1 MSNKL
6 QQGTTSAGVFSV
18 CPDRRFALSEGM
30 DMDLVKK
37 RKEEL
42 GLTNKDIAAALKIDV
57 SAVSKLLSGKRQ
69 LKANEA
75 QILADLLKIDAIG
88 SPIIRQ
94 IPMIGKASAGAWKEA
109 IHDPMGWMPCP
120 DPSFPKG
127 VFALFIDGDSIDKI
141 APDGATII
149 VDPSDKLLVDRALYL
164 MMNGTGGATVKLFF
178 SDPARLEPCSNNP
191 EHQTIYPGE
200 EPFFVIGRVI
210 WEGRKLR

>member
-1 MSNKL
+1 MRISGL
-6 QQGTTSAGVFSV
+6 EFRRVLFRSQQGTTSAGVFSV

-109 IHDPMGWMPCP
+109 IHDPMGRSEEHTSELQSLMRI
-120 DPSFPKG
+120 SSA
-127 VFALFIDGDSIDKI
+127 VFCLKK
-141 APDGATII
+141 T
-149 VDPSDKLLVDRALYL
+149 K
-164 MMNGTGGATVKLFF
+164 
-178 SDPARLEPCSNNP
+178 
-191 EHQTIYPGE
+191 
-200 EPFFVIGRVI
+200 
-210 WEGRKLR
+210 

>member
-1 MSNKL
+1 MRISDW
-6 QQGTTSAGVFSV
+6 SSDV
-18 CPDRRFALSEGM
+18 CSSDLGM

-120 DPSFPKG
+120 DPS
-127 VFALFIDGDSIDKI
+127 
-141 APDGATII
+141 
-149 VDPSDKLLVDRALYL
+149 
-164 MMNGTGGATVKLFF
+164 
-178 SDPARLEPCSNNP
+178 
-191 EHQTIYPGE
+191 
-200 EPFFVIGRVI
+200 
-210 WEGRKLR
+210 

>member
-75 QILADLLKIDAIG
+75 QILADLLKIDAIR
-88 SPIIRQ
+88 SEEHTSELQSLMRISYAVFCLKKKNNKQ
-94 IPMIGKASAGAWKEA
+94 HKH
-109 IHDPMGWMPCP
+109 IHQ
-120 DPSFPKG
+120 SQPK
-127 VFALFIDGDSIDKI
+127 
-141 APDGATII
+141 
-149 VDPSDKLLVDRALYL
+149 
-164 MMNGTGGATVKLFF
+164 
-178 SDPARLEPCSNNP
+178 NNS
-191 EHQTIYPGE
+191 TNNT
-200 EPFFVIGRVI
+200 
-210 WEGRKLR
+210 

>member
-1 MSNKL
+1 MRISDW
-6 QQGTTSAGVFSV
+6 SSDVCSSV
-18 CPDRRFALSEGM
+18 L
-30 DMDLVKK
+30 MDLVKK

-57 SAVSKLLSGKRQ
+57 SAVSKVLSGKRQ

-94 IPMIGKASAGAWKEA
+94 IPMIGKASAGARKEA

-127 VFALFIDGDSIDKI
+127 
-141 APDGATII
+141 
-149 VDPSDKLLVDRALYL
+149 DRQ
-164 MMNGTGGATVKLFF
+164 GV
-178 SDPARLEPCSNNP
+178 
-191 EHQTIYPGE
+191 
-200 EPFFVIGRVI
+200 V
-210 WEGRKLR
+210 

>member
-6 QQGTTSAGVFSV
+6 TQGTTSAGVCSV
-18 CPDRRFALSEGM
+18 CPGRRFALSEGM

-109 IHDPMGWMPCP
+109 IQ
-120 DPSFPKG
+120 
-127 VFALFIDGDSIDKI
+127 
-141 APDGATII
+141 
-149 VDPSDKLLVDRALYL
+149 DRKR
-164 MMNGTGGATVKLFF
+164 T
-178 SDPARLEPCSNNP
+178 RLKSS
-191 EHQTIYPGE
+191 H
-200 EPFFVIGRVI
+200 
-210 WEGRKLR
+210 

>member
-1 MSNKL
+1 MIRRPPRSTRTATLFPYTTLFRSQTGRRDSVGFLPRPHRSYRRVHQACHFSSTPDFVEYVSNVDCHNRMYANIARYFQAERCDMSNKL

-75 QILADLLKIDAIG
+75 QSLADL
-88 SPIIRQ
+88 Q
-94 IPMIGKASAGAWKEA
+94 
-109 IHDPMGWMPCP
+109 
-120 DPSFPKG
+120 
-127 VFALFIDGDSIDKI
+127 
-141 APDGATII
+141 
-149 VDPSDKLLVDRALYL
+149 
-164 MMNGTGGATVKLFF
+164 
-178 SDPARLEPCSNNP
+178 
-191 EHQTIYPGE
+191 
-200 EPFFVIGRVI
+200 IGRAHV
-210 WEGRKLR
+210 

>member
-1 MSNKL
+1 MSLVFCLMLLFFFFKL
-6 QQGTTSAGVFSV
+6 KTAYEMRISDWRSDV
-18 CPDRRFALSEGM
+18 CSSDL
-30 DMDLVKK
+30 MDLVKK

-109 IHDPMGWMPCP
+109 
-120 DPSFPKG
+120 
-127 VFALFIDGDSIDKI
+127 
-141 APDGATII
+141 
-149 VDPSDKLLVDRALYL
+149 
-164 MMNGTGGATVKLFF
+164 
-178 SDPARLEPCSNNP
+178 
-191 EHQTIYPGE
+191 
-200 EPFFVIGRVI
+200 
-210 WEGRKLR
+210 

>member
-88 SPIIRQ
+88 RSEEHT
-94 IPMIGKASAGAWKEA
+94 SALQSLMRISYA
-109 IHDPMGWMPCP
+109 
-120 DPSFPKG
+120 
-127 VFALFIDGDSIDKI
+127 VFCLKTNKQYKSKSR
-141 APDGATII
+141 T
-149 VDPSDKLLVDRALYL
+149 
-164 MMNGTGGATVKLFF
+164 
-178 SDPARLEPCSNNP
+178 
-191 EHQTIYPGE
+191 
-200 EPFFVIGRVI
+200 
-210 WEGRKLR
+210 